1 MSSFKRKAAGKQV
14 SQLPGTRP
22 SPGSISTT
30 ITSTGIPSLDD
41 LLGGGLPLSCSLL
54 VAAPDP
60 HSSYGELV
68 QKLFIAQG
76 LACGQDVLVID
87 PKPMELVKTCMWMPG
102 SSTITSQNPD
112 EDKDEENA
120 QQQDQK
126 IKIAW
131 RYEQMKQF
139 QTTVSSPS
147 MDDFCRTFDLTSR
160 IPEAVIDRA
169 IQSQQ
174 LILHE
179 VEPSLESSSTSQV
192 ITRTENV
199 LANRK
204 AAIPLRI
211 CVPSL
216 GSPEWG
222 ELSTKDILHF
232 LFSLRSILRSHVHAC
247 ASLSLPSHW
256 SIESLVGPG
265 WVQKLG
271 WLSDAFVSLSAFTG
285 TSKSLFLKLKLVI
298 FDDFAYSAD
307 PSLSALFPSHHG
319 TVHIRSLPA
328 PHTLLSPSDRFST
341 LRGLSASTPSA
352 GSGENNLAF
361 KCTRKRL
368 VFETLHLD
376 LEGGVSERRTT
387 PSNTEFEGT
396 DLKLSKKAVASVS
409 VEIEGSV
416 SVTETAKEPE
426 QKAKKAVVGGSKK
439 KKAVAFQTD
448 RPDVYD
454 F

>member
-1 MSSFKRKAAGKQV
+1 MSSFKRKTPGKQAT
-14 SQLPGTRP
+14 QLPGTRP
-22 SPGSISTT
+22 CPGSISTT

-41 LLGGGLPLSCSLL
+41 LLGGGIPLSCSLL
-54 VAAPDP
+54 VNAPDP

-87 PKPMELVKTCMWMPG
+87 PTPAELVKTCMWMPG
-102 SSTITSQNPD
+102 SSNVVASGDPD
-112 EDKDEENA
+112 EEKDEEIA
-120 QQQDQK
+120 KDQDQK

-139 QTTVSSPS
+139 KTTVASPSTPS
-147 MDDFCRTFDLTSR
+147 MDDYCRVFDLTSR
-160 IPEAVIDRA
+160 IPESVVEKA

-174 LILHE
+174 LILYD
-179 VEPSLESSSTSQV
+179 VQPSLEVPSASGTL
-192 ITRTENV
+192 IRIEDLLIKRTTASV
-199 LANRK
+199 
-204 AAIPLRI
+204 PLRI
-211 CVPSL
+211 CIPSL
-216 GSPEWG
+216 GSPLWG
-222 ELSTKDILHF
+222 ELSSKDILHF
-232 LFSLRSILRSHVHAC
+232 LFSLRSILRRHANIC

-256 SIESLVGPG
+256 SAENAGGQG

-271 WLSDAFVSLSAFTG
+271 WFSDALITLSAFT
-285 TSKSLFLKLKLVI
+285 
-298 FDDFAYSAD
+298 AN
-307 PSLSALFPSHHG
+307 PSLSTLFPSHHG
-319 TVHIRSLPA
+319 LVQIHSLPA

-341 LRGLSASTPSA
+341 LRGLSASTPSS

-387 PSNTEFEGT
+387 PSNTDFETNNPG
-396 DLKLSKKAVASVS
+396 LNKKAAAS
-409 VEIEGSV
+409 VEIEIEEIMPTGSV
-416 SVTETAKEPE
+416 DMSNEPKPSPPKTTME
-426 QKAKKAVVGGSKK
+426 KSKGKK
-439 KKAVAFQTD
+439 KKAVAFHTD